1 MSTNLKIFQQRALDE
16 LLDHSKKLINNNQK
30 DSICVF
36 QSPTGSG
43 KTVVSAFFI
52 LELIKEINNDNL
64 CFLWV
69 TIGKGDLHIQSKKS
83 LEKIFNGY
91 PNITLAEDI
100 VLGNNSTI
108 QNNEVVIVNWEKI
121 RTKNSKN
128 EWTNII
134 MKDGER
140 INFREV
146 LENTRKDKKLILI
159 IDESH
164 IGRLSGRTDELRKE
178 IAADLTLE
186 MSATPKTKIEPRDI
200 VTGKSGF
207 VYVDPKD
214 VIEEGM
220 IVKDIIINENLEDLK
235 GDDSNTQT
243 IALEAAYKKRNELK
257 NCYLKEGTNINPL
270 VLIQIPNSETGDQKV
285 EAIKE
290 FLNKKKINENNEKLA
305 IWLSGNKS
313 LSLTDDINDV
323 NSKIEY
329 LIFKQA
335 IDTGWDCPRAQIL
348 IKFREIQSEIFNIQ
362 TVGRILRTAERK
374 HYLNENLNRGYIFTN
389 LKSVEVQ
396 KENYNFNI
404 IKNLSSYRKKVYQNI
419 NLISYFKSR
428 IDYGDIEADYQNF
441 FEKEMCEFFA
451 ITNFKT
457 IDQNYKKLEKKG
469 FNINIKK
476 FEQEILKNAKIDSEH
491 FDEIDKIITNKDN
504 FIKLSVAEND
514 LQDFFEKFIKSNL
527 NSFGNIKRSVPKIKT
542 AIYRWFKKY
551 IGSDNWNE
559 SLLLIQKII
568 LDEKNSLIISEII
581 NASLENYKSSKEK
594 EIINRQKKSELR
606 YDFEINNQEYYNV
619 HEFELVNHSKFLF
632 DKCYLNINRSNP
644 EKEFEKFIDNQ
655 KDVIWWYKN
664 KENKK
669 DYFAIKYFFPK
680 NRIRSFYPDYLV
692 KLNDQS
698 LLILEVKD
706 KNDRDGFNET
716 KAKNEALQEYIINSP
731 KKKIIGG
738 ITIMVNN
745 KWVLNQQKKY
755 DWSKCLKNNWEDWK
769 NLF

>member
-100 VLGNNSTI
+100 VLGNNSAI

-121 RTKNSKN
+121 RTKDSKN

-186 MSATPKTKIEPRDI
+186 ISATPKTKIEPRDI

-396 KENYNFNI
+396 KENYNLNI

-568 LDEKNSLIISEII
+568 LDKKNSLIISEII

-606 YDFEINNQEYYNV
+606 YNFEINNQEYYNV